1 MFEAVLNTASLDA
14 EARPSGA
21 APCRES
27 SSPRLM
33 LHAYHVELA
42 HPAAGRPAAF
52 TARVPKDMREF
63 WALCRSGKQ
72 PAT

>member
-1 MFEAVLNTASLDA
+1 
-14 EARPSGA
+14 
-21 APCRES
+21 
-27 SSPRLM
+27 M